1 MIVLDFPKGRVT
13 AVEEPPSRT
22 RRVLDY
28 LGLYRAGDWVA
39 LFLILGLAAF
49 LAALWISRWAA

>member
-1 MIVLDFPKGRVT
+1 MITL
-13 AVEEPPSRT
+13 EEPPSRT

-28 LGLYRAGDWVA
+28 LGLYRAGDWAA

-49 LAALWISRWAA
+49 LAALWISRWTA